1 MDLSVAMS
9 DCFLKVEKDDKTT
22 GIQQQLTSFKSP
34 NRSQQI
40 CYFCPT
46 FSRFCCTGL
55 PDSLGPRK
63 SQGLASE
70 KPERHRSS
78 RSGFAGISSW
88 ANEIRPSLKLSLGF
102 FSWFLNR
109 AGIQRFWE
117 KVAFFLFVRWVMFKK
132 KNLTSL
138 KKGNASRFIEGCP
151 ISNLET
157 YGFQRTYR
165 CWGRDLLLN
174 KQSSR

>member
-22 GIQQQLTSFKSP
+22 GIQQQLTSYKSP

-70 KPERHRSS
+70 KPERIDLP
-78 RSGFAGISSW
+78 GA
-88 ANEIRPSLKLSLGF
+88 ALLAYQAEPM
-102 FSWFLNR
+102 
-109 AGIQRFWE
+109 RFDQ
-117 KVAFFLFVRWVMFKK
+117 A
-132 KNLTSL
+132 
-138 KKGNASRFIEGCP
+138 
-151 ISNLET
+151 
-157 YGFQRTYR
+157 
-165 CWGRDLLLN
+165 
-174 KQSSR
+174 